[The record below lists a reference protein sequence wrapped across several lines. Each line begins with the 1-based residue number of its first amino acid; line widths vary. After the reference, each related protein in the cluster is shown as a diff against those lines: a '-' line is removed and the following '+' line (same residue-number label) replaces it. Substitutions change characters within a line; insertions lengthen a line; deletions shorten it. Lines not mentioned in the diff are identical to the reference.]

1 MAFLAPILEAAAPSI
16 IGGIVGGGANAI
28 LGGSNGVLSG
38 ALGANNAFNTGL
50 EVQSMFAQDQLD
62 LQSTVFDEAMNQQA
76 ENMREINTLND
87 VAMQQRKADDGIT
100 KKFIESITQ

>member
-1 MAFLAPILEAAAPSI
+1 MGFLAPILEAAAPSI

-50 EVQSMFAQDQLD
+50 QIQTMVAQDQLD

>member
-1 MAFLAPILEAAAPSI
+1 MSFLTPILEAAAPSI
-16 IGGIVGGGANAI
+16 IGGLVSGGANAI
-28 LGGSNGVLSG
+28 LGGSNGVLTG

-50 EVQSMFAQDQLD
+50 QIQSMMAQDQLD
-62 LQSTVFDEAMNQQA
+62 LQSTIFDEAMNQQA

-87 VAMQQRKADDGIT
+87 VAMQQRKADDSIE

>member
-1 MAFLAPILEAAAPSI
+1 MGFLAPILEAAAPSI
-16 IGGIVGGGANAI
+16 IGGIVGGGANAV
-28 LGGSNGVLSG
+28 LGGSNGMLSG

-50 EVQSMFAQDQLD
+50 QIQSMIAQDQLD

>member
-1 MAFLAPILEAAAPSI
+1 MGFLVPMLEAAAPSV
-16 IGGIVGGGANAI
+16 IGGLVGAGAGAV
-28 LGGSNGVLSG
+28 SNGVLGG
-38 ALGANNAFNTGL
+38 AIGANNAFNTGL
-50 EVQSMFAQDQLD
+50 QVQSMMAQDQLN
-62 LQSTVFDEAMNQQA
+62 LQSQIFDEAMNQQA

>member
-1 MAFLAPILEAAAPSI
+1 MSFLAPILEAAAPSI
-16 IGGIVGGGANAI
+16 IGGLVSGGANAI
-28 LGGSNGVLSG
+28 LGGSNGTLTG
-38 ALGANNAFNTGL
+38 ALGANNVFNTGL
-50 EVQSMFAQDQLD
+50 EIQSMMAQDQLN